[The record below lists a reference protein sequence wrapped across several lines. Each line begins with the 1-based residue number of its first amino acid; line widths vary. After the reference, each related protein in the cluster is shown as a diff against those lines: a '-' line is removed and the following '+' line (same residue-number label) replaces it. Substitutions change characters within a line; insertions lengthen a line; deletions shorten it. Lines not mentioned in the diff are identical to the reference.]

1 MAMSPMT
8 ILLVLA
14 VAATAAPLAH
24 AACADGSGAT
34 MLHGVAND
42 VLLEYGLPKGLLPD
56 SVNSYTFDNA
66 TGDYQIELA
75 SSCYVWFGD
84 HYVYF
89 DKNLSGTISHGAITN
104 LSGVMAKKLFIWV
117 SITSMTAHLERGMI
131 EFRAGFITED
141 VPASLFQEIPVC
153 VDGVGEQLRGAAGVV
168 RELGLL
174 PVAEV

>member
-1 MAMSPMT
+1 MKSAMLP
-8 ILLVLA
+8 LLLLLA
-14 VAATAAPLAH
+14 VAGPAAAKPTAYEALEALA
-24 AACADGSGAT
+24 AFDFPPGIIPE
-34 MLHGVAND
+34 GV
-42 VLLEYGLPKGLLPD
+42 V
-56 SVNSYTFDNA
+56 SYTLDNA

-104 LSGVMAKKLFIWV
+104 RSGGMAKKRFLWG
-117 SITSMTAHLERGMI
+117 SITSMTAHLERGVI

-141 VPASLFQEIPVC
+141 VPASRFQEIPVC